1 MIIKWVTNI
10 ASRSPILE
18 QVHLTHMTPYN
29 AKKITDNKKLYLR
42 HTLDRKFP
50 TSKYP
55 RYGTF
60 DHKCWT
66 PVSNYASWWS
76 GVVCLKQKL
85 CILPMTHT
93 TDCTSDE
100 YKLLCDFKI
109 CPYMLRGWSKYI
121 SKAAINISISI
132 ETIELSIIPF
142 RTFLS
147 PNACHGQMEFN
158 TVKRRAITLT

>member
-10 ASRSPILE
+10 ASRSPIFE
-18 QVHLTHMTPYN
+18 QVHLTHITPYN

-100 YKLLCDFKI
+100 YILLCDFKI
-109 CPYMLRGWSKYI
+109 CPHMLRGWSKYI
-121 SKAAINISISI
+121 YIKQ
-132 ETIELSIIPF
+132 LSIYPYQLKPLNYLL
-142 RTFLS
+142 FLLEHFYHLMHAMGRWNS
-147 PNACHGQMEFN
+147 
-158 TVKRRAITLT
+158 TR